1 MALSKDK
8 NSHDLHENYVLIDFK
23 KAFDS
28 VDRMKWVQVL
38 IKRAQNNGSDD
49 MEKARNL
56 WLVRMI
62 LDLYTDHKISIFGEI
77 FEDHNTGVL

>member
-1 MALSKDK
+1 MSKDK
-8 NSHDLHENYVLIDFK
+8 NSHDIHENYVLIDFK